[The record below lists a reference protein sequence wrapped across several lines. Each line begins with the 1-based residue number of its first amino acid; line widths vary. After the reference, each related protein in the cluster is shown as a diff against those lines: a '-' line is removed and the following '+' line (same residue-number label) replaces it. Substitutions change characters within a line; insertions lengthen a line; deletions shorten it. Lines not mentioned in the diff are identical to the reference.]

1 MVFNKWTEEEA
12 APSVS
17 GRVLLRSSA
26 GRGIENYG
34 NAPPPTRA
42 ILVLT
47 VCLVQVFGLG
57 SLTDFCRKI
66 DIRSKEHSADIRE
79 IRSEFIWPPSIDGNF
94 NPTKHTKIRFTTQV
108 LWLNRQP
115 QKNVDSLFP
124 SKHQPVAE
132 MPCSIVYAVQF
143 DVSENLYLH
152 QRYLIH
158 QFPAGS
164 NSFGFNLSMEAF

>member
-34 NAPPPTRA
+34 NAPPHPSNTCA
-42 ILVLT
+42 DS
-47 VCLVQVFGLG
+47 VFG
-57 SLTDFCRKI
+57 
-66 DIRSKEHSADIRE
+66 
-79 IRSEFIWPPSIDGNF
+79 PSFWFRVFD
-94 NPTKHTKIRFTTQV
+94 PTKHTKIRFTTQV

-115 QKNVDSLFP
+115 QKNVDSLIP